1 MKLEFTFSLFIEY
14 FLNITKCEME
24 LRRSRTEEV
33 EEVVEVGA
41 WKKTSCYVAV
51 VATARDYRIN
61 LYKRSGSRVLES
73 CWSTNAR
80 DTLTRSSRRKKIPS
94 ETGSGL
100 IAHCTRGK
108 RIASVSEVNK
118 KNE

>member
-1 MKLEFTFSLFIEY
+1 
-14 FLNITKCEME
+14 ME
-24 LRRSRTEEV
+24 QRRSRAEGEEV
-33 EEVVEVGA
+33 EVVGA

-61 LYKRSGSRVLES
+61 LYKRSRRELEA
-73 CWSTNAR
+73 CWTANAK

-108 RIASVSEVNK
+108 RIASVE
-118 KNE
+118 